1 MLVTVAGPRST
12 KELRDLVKALLDRCQ
27 LYAYPD
33 LSSAVKAVS
42 AKHGIDVPP
51 VQVEQVLS
59 AMAAAQPAA
68 GPVPSPEQV
77 FSETTDCPVRLA
89 ELLECAWMQ
98 LAAEASAE
106 LEALDQ
112 ARAFETRYQ
121 RLTLPGWCC
130 LLLHDAVSG
139 RPILPERVI
148 GAVLAACIVAE
159 LLLAWRVDADE
170 EGRRLRAYAEADY
183 LEAERV
189 TWLIS
194 RMPEGSVDPE
204 MLRRADTLSP
214 SRARLP
220 ELSAAAA
227 GVLSEIERSG
237 APARLDH
244 WFQQLSPVAAD
255 LVRGELAKAEV
266 IKPRRGKWMMSERAT
281 YLPTDP
287 MQVALLRGSVIG
299 PLASKGSLPR
309 SAAAAVLM
317 EIVRACGLTR
327 ARAEDWFTVNTLP
340 KRAGLAG
347 VPHRRAFARL
357 LDLVEEAAD
366 AAVCSPA

>member
-27 LYAYPD
+27 LDAYPD
-33 LSSAVKAVS
+33 LAAVVRAVS
-42 AKHGIDVPP
+42 ARQGIRVPA
-51 VQVEQVLS
+51 VQVRQVLG
-59 AMAAAQPAA
+59 AMAAARPAS
-68 GPVPSPEQV
+68 GPIPSQDQLIV
-77 FSETTDCPVRLA
+77 ETADCPVPLA
-89 ELLECAWMQ
+89 ELLEYAWMQ

-106 LEALDQ
+106 LEAADLG
-112 ARAFETRYQ
+112 RAFETRYE

-130 LLLHDAVSG
+130 LLVHEAVSG

-159 LLLAWRVDADE
+159 LLLARRVDADE
-170 EGRRLRAYAEADY
+170 EGRHVRAYTEEDY

-189 TWLIS
+189 AGLIA
-194 RMPEGSVDPE
+194 RLPDGMADAEL
-204 MLRRADTLSP
+204 LRTADALPGPRT
-214 SRARLP
+214 RLP

-227 GVLSEIERSG
+227 SVLAEIKRASV
-237 APARLDH
+237 PARLDR
-244 WFQQLSPVAAD
+244 WFLGLSPVAAD
-255 LVRGELAKAEV
+255 LVRGELAEADV
-266 IKPRRGKWMMSERAT
+266 IKPRRGTWMLSERAT
-281 YLPTDP
+281 YVPTDP
-287 MQVALLRGSVIG
+287 MQVTLLRGSVIG
-299 PLASKGSLPR
+299 PLASNGSLPR

-317 EIVRACGLTR
+317 EMVRACGLTR